1 MCCGQAPSLG
11 LTPSQEVKDFVH
23 ACRKALLTGHR
34 EQLLTAM
41 SDVMSYCPDCLC
53 QWAADH
59 RTDRQP
65 LAVRATLSGPAYF
78 FACEEEQDF
87 DVQDEVFSVPLI
99 THVSQAQ
106 AAAGFFDGVRTGVP
120 SSRRARRRYNRRLRL
135 ASIEPLRGAP
145 KTPAEEVMT
154 GSWTYSQEEVGRWPG
169 GLGGPVDDDSSQNL
183 LDPSPARDTQQSLEF
198 CKVHPEGSEKHEM
211 QPDVRPVGCTR
222 ERANCG
228 DSCLQD
234 MICHPMCA
242 LMAAISRLEDT
253 GLLQEQT
260 FEWNAAELVMD
271 SLHGECGP
279 AAQWAVEDV
288 LANLQC
294 RPSRQP
300 VRITC
305 LNVTKWR
312 KELASWIANLSP
324 DLALLQETHLD
335 AKDGSLLAAHA
346 GVFGYEVFQCPA
358 VATGKGGNTGG
369 LAILHR
375 RHLDVSQI
383 TSHLVEGKAAM
394 FRVKG
399 FDLYVVNVY
408 LKSGEG
414 FQSST
419 NAGIIA
425 SLLSF
430 VRSIRGAFA
439 ILGDFNDDFETLSST
454 HIGEEARAVW
464 VGQGTSTCSGGGQI
478 DFGLISN
485 SLATCAVVQLD
496 WNTPSRP
503 HAALHW
509 QLDVALLHQK
519 MPQLKGFKP
528 AQLDSQPFQLS
539 TVRPE
544 VTILDE
550 QVTDDLTIDF
560 AALSCAVEMSV
571 YGQAQG
577 RGANILLHRA
587 PLPVQGAP
595 NAGWG
600 GKASAFWCRFLGWI
614 KAVRNS
620 GWHVSGFGQQ
630 AGNQLKDVWY
640 GDATSLQ
647 AFASALANASQQYRV
662 YQRWKQ
668 WHDIWC
674 QPVTTDPHLLA
685 EVKAR
690 AIDQAKHL
698 PPINFEK
705 AVKLFKKFP
714 AKAPGADGWTAQ
726 MLNNLSEEAV
736 RAVIDFMHACEASA
750 EWPAQFAISL
760 IACLPKSTLRERPI
774 ALLHVLYRSYVRLRF
789 SLINQWQQ
797 EYANQCHWDRS
808 LPGGAV
814 LDVALGRLV
823 RGECT
828 RHHRL
833 HMVTLFLDLETFFDR
848 CRFDEMF
855 RAGLKLGYPPIILH
869 QAYLVY
875 SGARYLQAEG
885 TVAPVI
891 KANTGLLPGC
901 PAAPSIAKLIMH
913 DVAAELSVKP
923 GASNLDVW
931 IDDLSLDTVTA
942 APKQTAS
949 IALRLFRGLR
959 NSLESRGAKVAIS
972 KTSFVATSSEAC
984 KALKAICQPDDPA
997 IKNLARDLG
1006 DGQKFASTWKSIWN
1020 HLSKAKDHWKRV
1032 TGPIAAT
1039 QAYLIELG
1047 VECSQVHLW
1056 RHAKGNLQLDWT
1068 NSDVIRSGWEWVHK
1082 LLLHQQGLRIAQQE
1096 GCGSLDQGIDFT
1108 VHRKLLKRKH
1118 VQRATLSNLHAVWQ
1132 GAMVSSAKP
1141 GWCRLCQC
1149 PLSLQHNLWECPF
1162 ICKQFDAKEFSDLKS
1177 QYPWPSLWLRGLPPL
1192 SEVRHPKPA
1201 IDQCGLQVT
1210 GLWLTQSTLEGSRY
1224 VFACDASGGPGGS
1237 DQRLL
1242 VTTWSIGAYALV
1254 NGQPQRV
1261 ASVTCSESEP
1271 MTVPQAE
1278 QRALF
1283 ELMQRVTGDFDATID
1298 CKSVKQILSKA
1309 NPPQEGAVP
1318 WGTVWHERSRIRL
1331 HWVSSHKSAAYFE
1344 KQGWEQW
1351 RRLINEDVDKL
1362 CGERASQ
1369 HFSGAHAKWLKK
1381 VDSVVEQGCYSL
1393 ARRAGFIIRQSKSPD
1408 FPWILNR
1415 GATDTDCEAKASNN
1429 FAIQCTVCQ
1438 LYVEQCACNWRC
1450 KVCRKTVALT
1460 NVDADLFGARDF
1472 LSVSILPSSTS
1483 HQTTSACFWVWI
1495 IGHRTF
1501 FETFNQHFVPII
1513 DQMNDAIVVGGCSA
1527 DVELDEYLAV
1537 ARRGSSLVWL
1547 KRLGYRITRKGQGGG
1562 GPISVEEI
1570 VVFWTLTS
1578 QFWQKEAFEM
1588 TARVKHKPLHPEF
1601 SKKMRVQVWVGDHY
1615 EEQLR
1620 VGGTQKID
1628 GFFASF
1634 RRVVG
1639 RRPFFNTVGPSSEE
1653 KAPRMEQLMHF
1664 HVRLFQLKHWF
1675 GGQDMFAVFGS
1686 FDSLKE
1692 TLGL

>member
-1 MCCGQAPSLG
+1 MEMFSFAFPNPCASSFPEDPNPNLQRVDLEALPSPIEAAGKCMCCGQAPSLG

-78 FACEEEQDF
+78 FACEEEQDL

-106 AAAGFFDGVRTGVP
+106 AVAGFFDGVRTGVP

-198 CKVHPEGSEKHEM
+198 CKVHPEGSDKHEM
-211 QPDVRPVGCTR
+211 QPDVRPVAALGNVQTVAIRHHFQVPARHDLPPDVRPDGGTR
-222 ERANCG
+222 KLWSRDAMSSTTFKSSSKHSLWNDVKIGLANA
-228 DSCLQD
+228 DEPAVLE
-234 MICHPMCA
+234 
-242 LMAAISRLEDT
+242 AISRLEDT

-383 TSHLVEGKAAM
+383 TSHLVEGNGYQAAM

-464 VGQGTSTCSGGGQI
+464 VGPGTSTCSGGGQI

-485 SLATCAVVQLD
+485 SLATCAAVQLD

-550 QVTDDLTIDF
+550 QVTDDMTIDF

-647 AFASALANASQQYRV
+647 AFASALANASQQCDPAALLALEPEATAQHRHHTGAFKQANTKQYTKWLSAALVKGMKPLYKCLKSTESPCDRPFRNLSLQDRV

-959 NSLESRGAKVAIS
+959 KSLEARGAQVAIS

-997 IKNLARDLG
+997 IKNFARDLG
-1006 DGQKFASTWKSIWN
+1006 VTSGGTRRRLLGLAATRQAKAQARNKKLCSLRVPFVSHKIRVVKASIMSAGLWGHQALGVSPKRRKYYRAICSKHAGRQKLGSVDLTFALNPAKCEDPTFTIMRQHIRAVFRVFKKWHREDGQKFASTWKSIWN

-1047 VECSQVHLW
+1047 VECSHGMP
-1056 RHAKGNLQLDWT
+1056 KGTFSSTGPIL
-1068 NSDVIRSGWEWVHK
+1068 
-1082 LLLHQQGLRIAQQE
+1082 
-1096 GCGSLDQGIDFT
+1096 
-1108 VHRKLLKRKH
+1108 
-1118 VQRATLSNLHAVWQ
+1118 
-1132 GAMVSSAKP
+1132 MSSAAAGSGCINYCYTSK
-1141 GWCRLCQC
+1141 GFAL
-1149 PLSLQHNLWECPF
+1149 
-1162 ICKQFDAKEFSDLKS
+1162 
-1177 QYPWPSLWLRGLPPL
+1177 PSKKVV
-1192 SEVRHPKPA
+1192 VR
-1201 IDQCGLQVT
+1201 
-1210 GLWLTQSTLEGSRY
+1210 
-1224 VFACDASGGPGGS
+1224 
-1237 DQRLL
+1237 
-1242 VTTWSIGAYALV
+1242 SI
-1254 NGQPQRV
+1254 
-1261 ASVTCSESEP
+1261 
-1271 MTVPQAE
+1271 
-1278 QRALF
+1278 RAL
-1283 ELMQRVTGDFDATID
+1283 T
-1298 CKSVKQILSKA
+1298 SLS
-1309 NPPQEGAVP
+1309 
-1318 WGTVWHERSRIRL
+1318 T
-1331 HWVSSHKSAAYFE
+1331 
-1344 KQGWEQW
+1344 
-1351 RRLINEDVDKL
+1351 
-1362 CGERASQ
+1362 AS
-1369 HFSGAHAKWLKK
+1369 
-1381 VDSVVEQGCYSL
+1381 C
-1393 ARRAGFIIRQSKSPD
+1393 
-1408 FPWILNR
+1408 
-1415 GATDTDCEAKASNN
+1415 
-1429 FAIQCTVCQ
+1429 
-1438 LYVEQCACNWRC
+1438 
-1450 KVCRKTVALT
+1450 
-1460 NVDADLFGARDF
+1460 
-1472 LSVSILPSSTS
+1472 
-1483 HQTTSACFWVWI
+1483 
-1495 IGHRTF
+1495 
-1501 FETFNQHFVPII
+1501 
-1513 DQMNDAIVVGGCSA
+1513 
-1527 DVELDEYLAV
+1527 
-1537 ARRGSSLVWL
+1537 
-1547 KRLGYRITRKGQGGG
+1547 
-1562 GPISVEEI
+1562 
-1570 VVFWTLTS
+1570 
-1578 QFWQKEAFEM
+1578 
-1588 TARVKHKPLHPEF
+1588 
-1601 SKKMRVQVWVGDHY
+1601 
-1615 EEQLR
+1615 
-1620 VGGTQKID
+1620 
-1628 GFFASF
+1628 
-1634 RRVVG
+1634 
-1639 RRPFFNTVGPSSEE
+1639 
-1653 KAPRMEQLMHF
+1653 
-1664 HVRLFQLKHWF
+1664 
-1675 GGQDMFAVFGS
+1675 
-1686 FDSLKE
+1686 
-1692 TLGL
+1692 

>member
-1 MCCGQAPSLG
+1 
-11 LTPSQEVKDFVH
+11 
-23 ACRKALLTGHR
+23 
-34 EQLLTAM
+34 
-41 SDVMSYCPDCLC
+41 
-53 QWAADH
+53 
-59 RTDRQP
+59 
-65 LAVRATLSGPAYF
+65 
-78 FACEEEQDF
+78 
-87 DVQDEVFSVPLI
+87 
-99 THVSQAQ
+99 
-106 AAAGFFDGVRTGVP
+106 
-120 SSRRARRRYNRRLRL
+120 
-135 ASIEPLRGAP
+135 
-145 KTPAEEVMT
+145 
-154 GSWTYSQEEVGRWPG
+154 
-169 GLGGPVDDDSSQNL
+169 
-183 LDPSPARDTQQSLEF
+183 
-198 CKVHPEGSEKHEM
+198 M
-211 QPDVRPVGCTR
+211 QPDVRPGGCTR

-228 DSCLQD
+228 DSRDAISTTTFKSSSKHSLWND
-234 MICHPMCA
+234 VKIGLANADEPA
-242 LMAAISRLEDT
+242 VLEAISRLEDT
-253 GLLQEQT
+253 GLLQQQT

-335 AKDGSLLAAHA
+335 AKDVSLLAAHA
-346 GVFGYEVFQCPA
+346 GMFGYEVFQCPA

-375 RHLDVSQI
+375 RHLDVSQV
-383 TSHLVEGKAAM
+383 TSHLVEGNGYQAAM

-430 VRSIRGAFA
+430 VRSVRGAFA
-439 ILGDFNDDFETLSST
+439 ILGDFNEDFETLSST

-464 VGQGTSTCSGGGQI
+464 VGPGTSTCSGGGQI

-485 SLATCAVVQLD
+485 SLATCAAVQLD

-550 QVTDDLTIDF
+550 QVTDELTLDF

-630 AGNQLKDVWY
+630 AGDQLKDVWY

-647 AFASALANASQQYRV
+647 DFASALANASQQCDPAALLALEPVATAQHRHHTEAFKQANTKQYTKWLSAALVKGMKPLYKCLKSTESPCDRPFRNLSLQDRV

-714 AKAPGADGWTAQ
+714 AKAPGADGWTSQ

-760 IACLPKSTLRERPI
+760 IACLPKNTLRERPI

-797 EYANQCHWDRS
+797 EYANQCQWDRS

-828 RHHRL
+828 RHNRL

-855 RAGLKLGYPPIILH
+855 RTGLKLGYPPIILH

-901 PAAPSIAKLIMH
+901 PAAPSIAKLIMP

-923 GASNLDVW
+923 GTSNLDVW

-959 NSLESRGAKVAIS
+959 SSLESRGAQVAIS

-997 IKNLARDLG
+997 IKNFARDLG
-1006 DGQKFASTWKSIWN
+1006 ALGVSPKRRKYYRAICSKYAGRQKLGSVDLTFALNPAKCEDPTFTIMRQHIRAVFRVFKKWHREDGQKFASTWKSIWN
-1020 HLSKAKDHWKRV
+1020 HLSKAKDPWKRV

-1096 GCGSLDQGIDFT
+1096 GCGSLDQGTDFT

-1141 GWCRLCQC
+1141 GWCTLCQC

-1162 ICKQFDAKEFSDLKS
+1162 ICKQFDAEEFSELKS

-1201 IDQCGLQVT
+1201 SEQCGLQVT
-1210 GLWLTQSTLEGSRY
+1210 GLWSTQSTLEGSRY

-1254 NGQPQRV
+1254 DGQPKRV
-1261 ASVTCSESEP
+1261 ASATCLEAEP
-1271 MTVPQAE
+1271 LTVPQAE

-1283 ELMQRVTGDFDATID
+1283 ELMHRVTGDFDATTD
-1298 CKSVKQILSKA
+1298 CKSVKQILCKA
-1309 NPPQEGAVP
+1309 NPPQEGVVP
-1318 WGTVWHERSRIRL
+1318 WGTIWHERSRIRL

-1369 HFSGAHAKWLKK
+1369 HFSIAHAKWLKK
-1381 VDSVVEQGCYSL
+1381 CDSVVEQVCYSL
-1393 ARRAGFIIRQSKSPD
+1393 ARRAGFIIRQRKRVGSSTLDQSGPAGWCAAFAPYEAALALQCLWRYAYSPD
-1408 FPWILNR
+1408 VLR
-1415 GATDTDCEAKASNN
+1415 H
-1429 FAIQCTVCQ
+1429 
-1438 LYVEQCACNWRC
+1438 
-1450 KVCRKTVALT
+1450 
-1460 NVDADLFGARDF
+1460 ADFISWTR
-1472 LSVSILPSSTS
+1472 
-1483 HQTTSACFWVWI
+1483 Q
-1495 IGHRTF
+1495 
-1501 FETFNQHFVPII
+1501 
-1513 DQMNDAIVVGGCSA
+1513 VGGVGTWRAHATTRC
-1527 DVELDEYLAV
+1527 AV
-1537 ARRGSSLVWL
+1537 YSWR
-1547 KRLGYRITRKGQGGG
+1547 
-1562 GPISVEEI
+1562 
-1570 VVFWTLTS
+1570 
-1578 QFWQKEAFEM
+1578 
-1588 TARVKHKPLHPEF
+1588 
-1601 SKKMRVQVWVGDHY
+1601 
-1615 EEQLR
+1615 
-1620 VGGTQKID
+1620 
-1628 GFFASF
+1628 
-1634 RRVVG
+1634 
-1639 RRPFFNTVGPSSEE
+1639 
-1653 KAPRMEQLMHF
+1653 
-1664 HVRLFQLKHWF
+1664 
-1675 GGQDMFAVFGS
+1675 
-1686 FDSLKE
+1686 
-1692 TLGL
+1692 

>member
-1 MCCGQAPSLG
+1 
-11 LTPSQEVKDFVH
+11 
-23 ACRKALLTGHR
+23 
-34 EQLLTAM
+34 
-41 SDVMSYCPDCLC
+41 
-53 QWAADH
+53 
-59 RTDRQP
+59 
-65 LAVRATLSGPAYF
+65 
-78 FACEEEQDF
+78 
-87 DVQDEVFSVPLI
+87 
-99 THVSQAQ
+99 
-106 AAAGFFDGVRTGVP
+106 
-120 SSRRARRRYNRRLRL
+120 
-135 ASIEPLRGAP
+135 
-145 KTPAEEVMT
+145 
-154 GSWTYSQEEVGRWPG
+154 
-169 GLGGPVDDDSSQNL
+169 
-183 LDPSPARDTQQSLEF
+183 
-198 CKVHPEGSEKHEM
+198 
-211 QPDVRPVGCTR
+211 
-222 ERANCG
+222 
-228 DSCLQD
+228 
-234 MICHPMCA
+234 
-242 LMAAISRLEDT
+242 
-253 GLLQEQT
+253 
-260 FEWNAAELVMD
+260 
-271 SLHGECGP
+271 
-279 AAQWAVEDV
+279 
-288 LANLQC
+288 
-294 RPSRQP
+294 
-300 VRITC
+300 
-305 LNVTKWR
+305 
-312 KELASWIANLSP
+312 
-324 DLALLQETHLD
+324 
-335 AKDGSLLAAHA
+335 
-346 GVFGYEVFQCPA
+346 
-358 VATGKGGNTGG
+358 
-369 LAILHR
+369 
-375 RHLDVSQI
+375 
-383 TSHLVEGKAAM
+383 M

-430 VRSIRGAFA
+430 VRSVRGAFA
-439 ILGDFNDDFETLSST
+439 ILGDFNEDFETLSST

-464 VGQGTSTCSGGGQI
+464 VGPGTSTWSGGGQI

-485 SLATCAVVQLD
+485 SLATCAAVQLD

-539 TVRPE
+539 TDRPE

-550 QVTDDLTIDF
+550 QVTDELTLDF

-614 KAVRNS
+614 KTVRNS

-630 AGNQLKDVWY
+630 AGDQLKDVWY

-647 AFASALANASQQYRV
+647 DFASALAIASQQCDPAALLALEPVATAQHRHHTEAFKQANTKQYTKWLSAALVKGMKPLYKCLKSTESPCDRPFRNLSLQDRV

-760 IACLPKSTLRERPI
+760 IACLPKNTLRERPI

-828 RHHRL
+828 RHNRL

-855 RAGLKLGYPPIILH
+855 RTGLKLGYPPIILH

-913 DVAAELSVKP
+913 DVAAELSVKS
-923 GASNLDVW
+923 GTSNLDVW

-959 NSLESRGAKVAIS
+959 SSLESRGAQVAIS

-997 IKNLARDLG
+997 IKNFARDLG

-1020 HLSKAKDHWKRV
+1020 HLSKAKDPWKRV

-1096 GCGSLDQGIDFT
+1096 GCGSLDQGTDFT

-1141 GWCRLCQC
+1141 GWCKLCQC

-1162 ICKQFDAKEFSDLKS
+1162 ICKQFDAKEFSEMKS

-1201 IDQCGLQVT
+1201 IEQCGLQVA
-1210 GLWLTQSTLEGSRY
+1210 GLWSTQSTLEGSRY

-1242 VTTWSIGAYALV
+1242 A
-1254 NGQPQRV
+1254 
-1261 ASVTCSESEP
+1261 EP
-1271 MTVPQAE
+1271 LTVPQAE

-1283 ELMQRVTGDFDATID
+1283 ELMHRVTGDFDATTD
-1298 CKSVKQILSKA
+1298 CKSVKQILGKA
-1309 NPPQEGAVP
+1309 NPPQEGVVP
-1318 WGTVWHERSRIRL
+1318 WGTIWHERSRIRL

-1362 CGERASQ
+1362 CGQRASQ
-1369 HFSGAHAKWLKK
+1369 HFSIAHAKWLKK
-1381 VDSVVEQGCYSL
+1381 CDSVVEQ
-1393 ARRAGFIIRQSKSPD
+1393 
-1408 FPWILNR
+1408 
-1415 GATDTDCEAKASNN
+1415 
-1429 FAIQCTVCQ
+1429 
-1438 LYVEQCACNWRC
+1438 
-1450 KVCRKTVALT
+1450 ALK
-1460 NVDADLFGARDF
+1460 DL
-1472 LSVSILPSSTS
+1472 PT
-1483 HQTTSACFWVWI
+1483 
-1495 IGHRTF
+1495 
-1501 FETFNQHFVPII
+1501 
-1513 DQMNDAIVVGGCSA
+1513 
-1527 DVELDEYLAV
+1527 
-1537 ARRGSSLVWL
+1537 
-1547 KRLGYRITRKGQGGG
+1547 
-1562 GPISVEEI
+1562 
-1570 VVFWTLTS
+1570 
-1578 QFWQKEAFEM
+1578 
-1588 TARVKHKPLHPEF
+1588 
-1601 SKKMRVQVWVGDHY
+1601 
-1615 EEQLR
+1615 
-1620 VGGTQKID
+1620 
-1628 GFFASF
+1628 
-1634 RRVVG
+1634 
-1639 RRPFFNTVGPSSEE
+1639 
-1653 KAPRMEQLMHF
+1653 
-1664 HVRLFQLKHWF
+1664 
-1675 GGQDMFAVFGS
+1675 
-1686 FDSLKE
+1686 
-1692 TLGL
+1692 